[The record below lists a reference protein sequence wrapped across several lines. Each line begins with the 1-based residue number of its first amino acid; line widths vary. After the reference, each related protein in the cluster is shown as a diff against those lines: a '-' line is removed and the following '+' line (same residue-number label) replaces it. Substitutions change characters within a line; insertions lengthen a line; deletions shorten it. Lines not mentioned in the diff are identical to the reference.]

1 MLSLFFISLF
11 FLFLKHMQYLYQ
23 RLFFRDWNHA
33 SVIIIAC
40 DFRMYII
47 TLSLPL
53 CIQVFHLWRT
63 WLETILHRC
72 CWNYTGRSLKLE
84 SKNQEARISQ
94 HGICRLWR
102 ITLQYLV
109 EDLWCFH
116 PTQEGPELCRLEIF
130 QPNSDNI
137 TLHIN
142 ICSKNWNPVW
152 KGNLNRILVKICLY
166 SSSPSSD
173 PLNMGPMYH
182 KVLQILH
189 PLFCEHFTIFSGIL
203 GIFLNSSLF
212 TNSR

>member
-47 TLSLPL
+47 RLPLPL
-53 CIQVFHLWRT
+53 CIQVCHLSRT

-109 EDLWCFH
+109 EDN
-116 PTQEGPELCRLEIF
+116 LETFIYDAF
-130 QPNSDNI
+130 
-137 TLHIN
+137 TRH
-142 ICSKNWNPVW
+142 
-152 KGNLNRILVKICLY
+152 R
-166 SSSPSSD
+166 
-173 PLNMGPMYH
+173 
-182 KVLQILH
+182 KVLNYADYKFCSLIL
-189 PLFCEHFTIFSGIL
+189 IIL
-203 GIFLNSSLF
+203 LY
-212 TNSR
+212 T